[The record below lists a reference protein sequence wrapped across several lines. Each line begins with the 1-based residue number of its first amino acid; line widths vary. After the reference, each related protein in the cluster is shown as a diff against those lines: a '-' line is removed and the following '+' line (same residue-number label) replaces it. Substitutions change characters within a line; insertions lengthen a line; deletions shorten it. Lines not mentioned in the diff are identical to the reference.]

1 MNICI
6 VKFPLTQPMGYR
18 SKVYG
23 LQVSMLVCS
32 HKATPE
38 TDQWYAAIWVAGGL
52 PARTTHIDLH
62 LHHVEIT

>member
-1 MNICI
+1 
-6 VKFPLTQPMGYR
+6 MGYR

-52 PARTTHIDLH
+52 PARTTQIDLH